1 MAAPIESKAGT
12 EANHLLIQTVH
23 ACFSWNLTLRDRE
36 SRQLLNYFCRSLV
49 VLFFFSFSSLQNG
62 KVSFCLPTPL
72 PGRKRT
78 LSTNMGLI
86 VTLQAQ
92 LMLGFHGDG
101 GVKYT
106 R

>member
-12 EANHLLIQTVH
+12 EANHLLIQTVR

-36 SRQLLNYFCRSLV
+36 REPSAAELLLQE
-49 VLFFFSFSSLQNG
+49 FFFPLSFSPLQNG